1 MNRDGQQHGQA
12 TAPWRLRLRSVA
24 RLAATVAVCGS
35 CTAPS
40 CMAPSSMT
48 PGRSPAPIESA
59 GQRAVTTL
67 DGVPAA
73 PLQGRRGELA
83 LFVFLADGCPIA
95 RTLSPEIERIGRDS
109 IDAGVRVALV
119 YPDPFVKPDD
129 IRAHNREF
137 GLTLPTLLDPAHL
150 VVAAVGASISP
161 EAALIRFNA
170 DGGFELLYRGRINDL
185 YTAPGRRRPSATT
198 RDLAAAIDAVLE
210 GRMPDPTRTEAVG
223 CVIEPL
229 TAR

>member
-1 MNRDGQQHGQA
+1 MDHSPQRHGQVSA
-12 TAPWRLRLRSVA
+12 RRRLRLGPIALLS
-24 RLAATVAVCGS
+24 ATVALCS
-35 CTAPS
+35 ACTAPRG
-40 CMAPSSMT
+40 APS
-48 PGRSPAPIESA
+48 PIESA
-59 GQRAVTTL
+59 GPCAVTTL
-67 DGVPAA
+67 DGTPAA

-83 LFVFLADGCPIA
+83 LFVFLADGCPVA
-95 RTLSPEIERIGRDS
+95 RTLSPEIERIGREAIES
-109 IDAGVRVALV
+109 GMRVALV
-119 YPDPFVKPDD
+119 YPDPFVKPGEV
-129 IRAHNREF
+129 RAHNREF

-170 DGGFELLYRGRINDL
+170 DGGFDLLYRGRINDL

-198 RDLAAAIDAVLE
+198 RELAAAIQAVLE
-210 GRMPDPTRTEAVG
+210 GRSPDPARTEAIG